1 MHKIYFLLLLLLSP
15 LFIKAQELDETYL
28 SSLPEDIRKDIED
41 RIEENKESE
50 EPTFRLSDVATDLEK
65 PESDSLYDVY
75 GSRFFE
81 SYSILPIPYY
91 FFNCLNLFI
100 FKNDKINKSNAA
112 VIIEGPDAE
121 LNCIE
126 ENNPT
131 RTANMPP
138 IIDKTTIC

>member
-81 SYSILPIPYY
+81 SMQTSFMPINTPNLDDSYILDFEILLI
-91 FFNCLNLFI
+91 FN
-100 FKNDKINKSNAA
+100 
-112 VIIEGPDAE
+112 
-121 LNCIE
+121 
-126 ENNPT
+126 
-131 RTANMPP
+131 
-138 IIDKTTIC
+138 